1 MFVRRGPLFAL
12 EGSGGDSRLRGD
24 NRLMDWG
31 SLSYRAALVAATLTA
46 LHWLSPF

>member
-1 MFVRRGPLFAL
+1 
-12 EGSGGDSRLRGD
+12 
-24 NRLMDWG
+24 MDLG